1 MSEVG
6 FSLKR
11 EAILLMCDVMLA
23 EHQHSQSVLHASIPA
38 VYMQMQGSA
47 PQLQQHCTQY
57 ARASSWPSMAATVRE
72 LAARPEQMVRT
83 ETRMQCS
90 AQLIALALVR
100 AEIKSCGPS
109 RSHQR
114 SSSSAA
120 PPSSPSMDDH
130 VHVIWALP
138 MAMPID
144 LPPYLSTV
152 HVHDDGIRSNR
163 RTERSRH

>member
-1 MSEVG
+1 
-6 FSLKR
+6 
-11 EAILLMCDVMLA
+11 
-23 EHQHSQSVLHASIPA
+23 
-38 VYMQMQGSA
+38 
-47 PQLQQHCTQY
+47 
-57 ARASSWPSMAATVRE
+57 MAATVRE

-163 RTERSRH
+163 RTTEPPLTELGPRPRRVAVYGARRGTSTTHSHPVDRPPPPSPAPHLYVNLYVC

>member
-90 AQLIALALVR
+90 AQLIALA
-100 AEIKSCGPS
+100 
-109 RSHQR
+109 
-114 SSSSAA
+114 
-120 PPSSPSMDDH
+120 
-130 VHVIWALP
+130 
-138 MAMPID
+138 
-144 LPPYLSTV
+144 
-152 HVHDDGIRSNR
+152 
-163 RTERSRH
+163 RTS